1 MPREAMEI
9 FLTSV
14 QFVDGGKGNILRHIF
29 RITQLVETMEISLTL
44 VKLIDGGEIS

>member
-9 FLTSV
+9 SLTLV

-29 RITQLVETMEISLTL
+29 RITLLVETMEISLTL
-44 VKLIDGGEIS
+44 VKFTDGGEIS